1 MHHEGLVAIL
11 LTIPTIIFI
20 SPFFSRI
27 LNIPTIPIEII
38 LGSLATYV
46 GLLHDTEI
54 FKIIAEAGFLF
65 LMFLAGL
72 EIDFKKILK
81 VDKLIIKNSIIYLLI
96 LYFLSFLSVRYF
108 DLSNFFVVSLPL
120 ISIGIVATL
129 SKEYGKDTDWIKF
142 SMIVGTIGEVVSI
155 IIFTIVGS
163 ALEFGL
169 SSEFYKTLILLTIF
183 FIIVSFSFKIFRV
196 LFWWYPQIKTML
208 MPHLDNQE
216 KDIRLSM
223 AIFLISIA
231 VMEYLHLEV
240 AFGAFLAGVF
250 IATFFEHQRNLPHKL
265 ESIGY
270 GFLIPIFFI
279 HIGVSFKI
287 ESIFIDGL
295 FQMACLI
302 AFLMIFIRFL
312 SSLVFV
318 EHLGLKKNTLFALSH
333 SVPLTLLIALATMAY
348 NSNTIDEFH
357 YFAFILAALL
367 ELIVV
372 MILIKFILNFNLNKN
387 RV

>member
-1 MHHEGLVAIL
+1 MHDNLVSIL
-11 LTIPTIIFI
+11 LTIPIIIFI

-27 LNIPTIPIEII
+27 LKIPTIPIEII

-46 GLLHDTEI
+46 GLLNDTQI
-54 FKIIAEAGFLF
+54 FKIVAEAGFLF

-81 VDKLIIKNSIIYLLI
+81 VDLKIIKNSLIYIVI
-96 LYFLSFLSVRYF
+96 LYFLSFIAVRYF
-108 DLSNFFVVSLPL
+108 ELSYFFVVSLPL

-129 SKEYGKDTDWIKF
+129 SKEYGKDVDWIKF

-155 IIFTIVGS
+155 IVFTVVGS
-163 ALEFGL
+163 ALKFGL
-169 SSEFYKTLILLTIF
+169 EDEFYKTIFVLIVF
-183 FIIVSFSFKIFRV
+183 FIVITFGFKLFKVI
-196 LFWWYPQIKTML
+196 FWWYPQIKTKL
-208 MPHLDNQE
+208 MPHLDKQE

-231 VMEYLHLEV
+231 IMEYLHLEV
-240 AFGAFLAGVF
+240 AFGAFLSGVF
-250 IATFFEHQRNLPHKL
+250 IATFFEHQRKLPEKL

-270 GFLIPIFFI
+270 GFLIPLFFI

-295 FQMACLI
+295 FSMALLI
-302 AFLMIFIRFL
+302 TALMIGIRFL
-312 SSLVFV
+312 SSLVFI
-318 EHLGLKKNTLFALSH
+318 ENLGIKKNILFALSH

-357 YFAFILAALL
+357 YFAFILASLL
-367 ELIVV
+367 ELIIV
-372 MILIKFILNFNLNKN
+372 MISIKLILNLKLNKKT
-387 RV
+387 V